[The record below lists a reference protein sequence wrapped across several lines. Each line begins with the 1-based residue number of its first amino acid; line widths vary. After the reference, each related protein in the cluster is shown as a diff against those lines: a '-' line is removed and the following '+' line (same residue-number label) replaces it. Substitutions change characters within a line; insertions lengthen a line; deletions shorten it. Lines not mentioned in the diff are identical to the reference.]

1 MSPTKP
7 SATTGD
13 PNNAPETPSALS
25 QEQKAEINA
34 MGYEQARDELITIV
48 QKLEAGA
55 PTLEASLALW
65 ERGELLA
72 QRCQSWLDGARQRL
86 DAVAN
91 NIEPHNTN

>member
-1 MSPTKP
+1 MTNS
-7 SATTGD
+7 S
-13 PNNAPETPSALS
+13 PSALS
-25 QEQKAEINA
+25 PEQRAEIA
-34 MGYEQARDELITIV
+34 ALGYEQARDELVAIV

-72 QRCQSWLDGARQRL
+72 QRCQEWLDGARKRL

-91 NIEPHNTN
+91 RLDEK